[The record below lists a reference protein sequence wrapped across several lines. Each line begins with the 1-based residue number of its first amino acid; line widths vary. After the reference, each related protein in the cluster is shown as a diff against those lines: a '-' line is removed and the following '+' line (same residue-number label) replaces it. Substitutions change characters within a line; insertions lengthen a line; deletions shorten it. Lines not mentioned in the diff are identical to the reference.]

1 MENNGLTRGLHMD
14 RFTLYLGQRTTGI
27 SVCQDRV
34 YPDMWRIER
43 NGVASD
49 MVNLSRA
56 KDAAISWARPKG
68 LGGEEVAHWR
78 YRQTARAGSPVHLS
92 GKGGIT

>member
-1 MENNGLTRGLHMD
+1 MD
-14 RFTLYLGQRTTGI
+14 RLTLYIGQRTTGI

-43 NGVASD
+43 NGVVSD
-49 MVNLSRA
+49 MVNISRA

-78 YRQTARAGSPVHLS
+78 YRQMARAGSPVRRP
-92 GKGGIT
+92 GKGDII